1 MLLVILAIYPVP
13 GGPQLK
19 MFFPIPY
26 KTILA
31 VSKSSALCEPTIKVK
46 VPLAAPITPPLIGVS
61 QKIIPF
67 FLASAVNSLTAI
79 GEIVEVSTM
88 HVPSFALSKIPF
100 S

>member
-1 MLLVILAIYPVP
+1 MIFAIYPDP

-19 MFFPIPY
+19 IFLPIPPR
-26 KTILA
+26 TIEA
-31 VSKSSALCEPTIKVK
+31 FSKSSVELFPTINVN

-67 FLASAVNSLTAI
+67 FLASLVNYLTAI
-79 GEIVEVSTM
+79 GDIVDVSTM
-88 HVPSFALSKIPF
+88 HVPSLALSKIPP